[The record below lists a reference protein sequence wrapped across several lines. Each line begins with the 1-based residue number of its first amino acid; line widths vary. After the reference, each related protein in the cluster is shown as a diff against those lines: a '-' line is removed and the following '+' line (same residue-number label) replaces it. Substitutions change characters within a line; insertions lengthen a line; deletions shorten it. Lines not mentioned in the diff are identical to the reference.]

1 MNRIETVFRNR
12 TNASVEK
19 LTLLNKEAREEMRK
33 EMLYAIRSAV
43 HAKQAKTDLDDA
55 VATGVKKNT
64 AYEEKAAASP
74 DASEEAR
81 SALKTEIADN
91 ADEVTRMIKDAVDTD
106 ARAQASLRQQT
117 AAAINNPNDNISV
130 RKEVRCCLQEARWLV
145 TMLRLRTIS
154 PLPPRASTIPSPSR
168 LP

>member
-1 MNRIETVFRNR
+1 
-12 TNASVEK
+12 
-19 LTLLNKEAREEMRK
+19 MRK

-91 ADEVTRMIKDAVDTD
+91 ADEVTRMINDAVDTD

-117 AAAINNPNDNISV
+117 AAAIKKTNDNISAYSV
-130 RKEVRCCLQEARWLV
+130 QMMNIADDTRDTIIKQ
-145 TMLRLRTIS
+145 TTRLS
-154 PLPPRASTIPSPSR
+154 
-168 LP
+168 